1 MQGGEDCLIKQ
12 NQGKLN
18 AVHVAIDFIISCAS
32 CTTGYFINRIFY
44 NDPLCDY
51 NYDMTIIIGTLLTVS
66 LIQIII
72 NYFYDLYR
80 SYRSTKFIVE
90 TANLMKSNLF
100 FCIAQMVISAL
111 FGKFLIFQVMI
122 VLYYFINTFSA
133 IVYRAFLR
141 KFLKYMRSRGYNKKY
156 IAIIGVNNC
165 TENFIQKIK
174 NSPDLGFELSGYFDS
189 APRSH
194 LKIDYLGNFKKISD
208 FFRTAPPDEA
218 VIMLS
223 DKLQPSLGH
232 LMAICENWGIK
243 FSILPNMFSGLSS
256 RIYISQFD
264 GMPLLSI
271 RNVPLENTFNKF
283 IKRAFD
289 IIVSLIMLILGS
301 PFMLITALIIRITSP
316 GKAIFKQERVGIGN
330 KPFIMYKFRSM
341 RIETENDISMA
352 EKNDSRCTKFGSFIR
367 KYSID
372 ELPQL
377 FNVLKG
383 EMSLVGPRPEIP
395 YYVEQFRKSI
405 PLYMVKHYV
414 KPGMTG
420 WAQINDLRGGD
431 TSIEERIK
439 HDIYYIENWSL
450 LMDIK
455 ILFKTLTKG
464 VFSKNA
470 R

>member
-133 IVYRAFLR
+133 IVYRAF
-141 KFLKYMRSRGYNKKY
+141 
-156 IAIIGVNNC
+156 NC

-420 WAQINDLRGGD
+420 WAQVNDLRGGD

-439 HDIYYIENWSL
+439 YDIYYIENWSL
-450 LMDIK
+450 LFDIK
-455 ILFKTLTKG
+455 ILFKTLTNG
-464 VFSKNA
+464 IFSKNS

>member
-1 MQGGEDCLIKQ
+1 MIKQ

-18 AVHVAIDFIISCAS
+18 AVHVTIDLIISCVS
-32 CTTGYFINRIFY
+32 CTLAYFINRMSY
-44 NDPLCDY
+44 NDPLYDY
-51 NYDMTIIIGTLLTVS
+51 NYDIKIIAGTLLIVS
-66 LIQIII
+66 LIQIVI

-80 SYRSTKFIVE
+80 SYRSTKFITE
-90 TANLMKSNLF
+90 ISNLMKSTLF
-100 FCIAQMVISAL
+100 FCIAQIVLATL
-111 FGKFLIFQVMI
+111 FDKFLVFQVMI
-122 VLYYFINTFSA
+122 VLYYFINTVSA
-133 IVYRAFLR
+133 IIYRAFLR
-141 KFLKYMRSRGYNKKY
+141 KFLKYMRSKGYNKKY

-174 NSPDLGFELSGYFDS
+174 TSPDLGFELSGYFDS
-189 APRSH
+189 APHSQ
-194 LKIDYLGNFKKISD
+194 LKIDYLGNFKKISG

-223 DKLQPSLGH
+223 DKLQPLLGH

-243 FSILPNMFSGLSS
+243 FSILPNMFSGFSS

-283 IKRAFD
+283 VKRAFD
-289 IIVSLIMLILGS
+289 IVVSSAMLILLS
-301 PFMLITALIIRITSP
+301 PVMLITAVIIRITSP
-316 GKAIFKQERVGIGN
+316 GKAIFRQERVGIGN

-395 YYVEQFRKSI
+395 YYVEQFRKFI

>member
-1 MQGGEDCLIKQ
+1 M
-12 NQGKLN
+12 
-18 AVHVAIDFIISCAS
+18 
-32 CTTGYFINRIFY
+32 
-44 NDPLCDY
+44 
-51 NYDMTIIIGTLLTVS
+51 
-66 LIQIII
+66 
-72 NYFYDLYR
+72 
-80 SYRSTKFIVE
+80 
-90 TANLMKSNLF
+90 
-100 FCIAQMVISAL
+100 
-111 FGKFLIFQVMI
+111 
-122 VLYYFINTFSA
+122 
-133 IVYRAFLR
+133 
-141 KFLKYMRSRGYNKKY
+141 
-156 IAIIGVNNC
+156 
-165 TENFIQKIK
+165 
-174 NSPDLGFELSGYFDS
+174 GFELSGYFDS

-232 LMAICENWGIK
+232 LMAICENWAIK

-256 RIYISQFD
+256 RIYMSQFD

-420 WAQINDLRGGD
+420 WAQVNDLRGGD
-431 TSIEERIK
+431 TSIGERIK
-439 HDIYYIENWSL
+439 YDIYYIENWSL
-450 LMDIK
+450 LFDIK
-455 ILFKTLTKG
+455 ILFKTLTNG
-464 VFSKNA
+464 IFSKNS